1 VGLAVEWS
9 DDKAEILLKGISA
22 LPEVTLIEGMRM
34 ADSPTTRPSLL
45 VRLRDARDADAWQQF
60 VELYGPI
67 VYRFARRHRLQDAD
81 AADLT
86 QEVLRAVTTGMVR
99 FDYDP
104 QHGSFRGWLFTLA
117 HHRLIDLLNRR
128 RRQEQDSGD
137 SATHRLLDEQPAH
150 ESEDVWNQEHER
162 QVFAWAAEQV
172 RGQFTETTWR
182 AFWQTAVDGRDAAAV
197 AEELNL
203 SVGAVYIAK
212 SRVQARLREQ
222 IRQATDE
229 DAEG

>member
-1 VGLAVEWS
+1 
-9 DDKAEILLKGISA
+9 
-22 LPEVTLIEGMRM
+22 M
-34 ADSPTTRPSLL
+34 ADAPTTRASLL
-45 VRLRDARDADAWQQF
+45 VRLRDAKDADAWQQF

-86 QEVLRAVTTGMVR
+86 QEVLRGVSTSVGR

-104 QHGSFRGWLFTLA
+104 RRGSFRGWLFTLA
-117 HHRLIDLLNRR
+117 HRKLYDLLARR
-128 RRQEQDSGD
+128 RRQAQGSGD
-137 SATHRLLDEQPAH
+137 SATHVLLDEQPAPD
-150 ESEDVWNQEHER
+150 SEVVWEQEHDR

-172 RGQFTETTWR
+172 RGQFTETTWQ
-182 AFWQTAVDGRDAAAV
+182 AFWQTAVEGRDAAGV
-197 AEELNL
+197 AEELSL

-222 IRQATDE
+222 IQQIADS
-229 DAEG
+229 EGD

>member
-1 VGLAVEWS
+1 
-9 DDKAEILLKGISA
+9 
-22 LPEVTLIEGMRM
+22 M
-34 ADSPTTRPSLL
+34 ADAPTTRPSLL
-45 VRLRDARDADAWQQF
+45 VRLRDARDAEAWRLF

-86 QEVLRAVTTGMVR
+86 QEVLRGVSGSVGR
-99 FDYDP
+99 LDYDP
-104 QHGSFRGWLFTLA
+104 RRGSFRGWLFTLA
-117 HHRLIDLLNRR
+117 HRKLYDLLARR
-128 RRQEQDSGD
+128 RRQEQPGGD
-137 SATHRLLDEQPAH
+137 SATQMLLDETPARD
-150 ESEDVWNQEHER
+150 SEDVWNQEHER

-182 AFWQTAVDGRDAAAV
+182 AFWATAVEGRDATAV
-197 AEELNL
+197 AEELHL
-203 SVGAVYIAK
+203 SVGAVYVAK

-222 IRQATDE
+222 IRQVTDE